1 MPLPLSLAVFM
12 AGLLVAAVGG
22 NLFLRGVVDLARWLR
37 VPPGIIGVTV
47 AAFATSTPEL
57 AVSITAASRDQPE
70 IGVGDAL
77 GSNVVNAGL
86 VLGMALLYAPLKVA
100 GRGLHRDRAAALA
113 APIVTAAFLLDGT
126 LSRAEAGALLA
137 GFLGWLI
144 AVVRDAR
151 RHREERPIEEAV
163 QLVPMAFS
171 LLGGV
176 VALLG
181 AGHLAVV
188 GARGIGGA
196 LGLSAF
202 VTGATLVAVGTSIPE
217 LVTTVIAA
225 RRGHDDV
232 SVGTILG
239 SNLFNGL
246 LIVGVSGTIHP
257 ARLAW
262 REVAVS
268 LAFGVLTTLLMI
280 PGADGILSH
289 RRGGALVL
297 AYVAYIALVVQSGQ
311 S

>member
-1 MPLPLSLAVFM
+1 MPVLISIAVFL
-12 AGLLVAAVGG
+12 AGLLVAVVGG

-37 VPPGIIGVTV
+37 VPPGVIGVTV
-47 AAFATSTPEL
+47 AAFATSSPEL
-57 AVSITAASRDQPE
+57 AVSITAAGRGQPE

-86 VLGMALLYAPLKVA
+86 VLGLALLSAPLKVA
-100 GRGLHRDRAAALA
+100 GPGLLRDRAVALA
-113 APIVTAAFLLDGT
+113 APVVTAAFLLDGV

-137 GFLGWLI
+137 GFFGWLA

-151 RHREERPIEEAV
+151 RHRQEQPVEEAV

-176 VALLG
+176 AALLG
-181 AGHLAVV
+181 AGHLAVA

-202 VTGATLVAVGTSIPE
+202 VTGASLVAVGTSIPE

-246 LIVGVSGTIHP
+246 LIAGVSGSIHP

-280 PGADGILSH
+280 PGADGVLSH

-297 AYVAYIALVVQSGQ
+297 AYVVYLAAIVQSGLG
-311 S
+311 

>member
-1 MPLPLSLAVFM
+1 MPILISIAVFL

-37 VPPGIIGVTV
+37 VPPGLIGVTV
-47 AAFATSTPEL
+47 AAFATSSPEL
-57 AVSITAASRDQPE
+57 AVSITAAGHDQPE

-86 VLGMALLYAPLKVA
+86 VLGLALLSAPLKVA
-100 GRGLHRDRAAALA
+100 APDVRRDRVAALA
-113 APIVTAAFLLDGT
+113 APLVTAAFLLDGE
-126 LSRAEAGALLA
+126 LSRAEGGALLM
-137 GFLGWLI
+137 GFSGWLV
-144 AVVRDAR
+144 AVIRGAR
-151 RHREERPIEEAV
+151 RHRQAQLVEEAV
-163 QLVPMAFS
+163 QPAPMAFA

-176 VALLG
+176 AALLG
-181 AGHLAVV
+181 AGQLAVA
-188 GARGIGGA
+188 GARGIGDA

-202 VTGATLVAVGTSIPE
+202 VTGASLVAVGTSIPE

-246 LIVGVSGTIHP
+246 LIAGVSGVIHP

-262 REVAVS
+262 REAAVS
-268 LAFGVLTTLLMI
+268 LAFGVLTTLLMT
-280 PGADGILSH
+280 PGADGALSH

-297 AYVAYIALVVQSGQ
+297 AYAVYLALVVQSGHG
-311 S
+311 